1 VQYRAQQ
8 LCTVR
13 CTHIQTDLTVLWL
26 TLQSVNMPTNKIWM
40 WTESTPRCGW
50 GCSHMAGIYK
60 SESREMNCS
69 SFDPMVIL
77 MSPVI
82 NAALVM
88 SPTQWAAPAS
98 DCELCSLSLSVISL
112 VIITDCLLRAPF
124 HCQWPA
130 FPVATRTWNSLSQH
144 ITSAPS
150 LPVFRARLKT
160 YLFHCPSRDC
170 KMPTWWLLSFW
181 TFDRSFIAV

>member
-1 VQYRAQQ
+1 MGF
-8 LCTVR
+8 CPITF
-13 CTHIQTDLTVLWL
+13 LWL
-26 TLQSVNMPTNKIWM
+26 CPASGHEPHCWHMPTNKIWR

-69 SFDPMVIL
+69 SFDPM
-77 MSPVI
+77 SPVI
-82 NAALVM
+82 NTALVT

-98 DCELCSLSLSVISL
+98 DCELCSSSLSVISL
-112 VIITDCLLRAPF
+112 VIFNDCLLCAPL

-130 FPVATRTWNSLSQH
+130 FPVAPCTWNSMSQH

-181 TFDRSFIAV
+181 TFNRSFIAV